1 MSHFPHT
8 WDFFYRPGVLSF
20 LKESFV
26 KAHTK
31 QKMIWKV
38 KISCNKAPN
47 RSQFWLQS
55 SYFLPRFCVTDLRF
69 LALFFEFFFGLVDRF
84 LLLHTCKLISSLAR
98 AFGSISLYYS
108 LLEFAVPSSIVSN
121 VVIFIPGWKRHLEKI
136 SSMGEM
142 RQMIYLRLIQ
152 WCPGNLFFLAW
163 VFGFPWIFFDLCVA
177 RP

>member
-8 WDFFYRPGVLSF
+8 WDFFYQPGVLRF

-26 KAHTK
+26 KVLTN

-38 KISCNKAPN
+38 KILCK
-47 RSQFWLQS
+47 QS
-55 SYFLPRFCVTDLRF
+55 TQQISVLTSIFLFPA
-69 LALFFEFFFGLVDRF
+69 ALFYHWFPFFSLLFRSFFWFCDRF
-84 LLLHTCKLISSLAR
+84 HPLHTCSLISSLAR

-136 SSMGEM
+136 SSMGKM
-142 RQMIYLRLIQ
+142 RQMLYLRLITQ
-152 WCPGNLFFLAW
+152 MSLKKNVHNF
-163 VFGFPWIFFDLCVA
+163 
-177 RP
+177 

>member
-8 WDFFYRPGVLSF
+8 WNFFYQPGVLRF

-26 KAHTK
+26 KVHTK

-38 KISCNKAPN
+38 ISCNKAPN

-55 SYFLPRFCVTDLRF
+55 SYFLPHFFTTDFRFSAFCFEV
-69 LALFFEFFFGLVDRF
+69 FFWFCDRF
-84 LLLHTCKLISSLAR
+84 HPLHTCSLISSLAR

-136 SSMGEM
+136 SSMGKM
-142 RQMIYLRLIQ
+142 RQMVYLRLITQ
-152 WCPGNLFFLAW
+152 MS
-163 VFGFPWIFFDLCVA
+163 
-177 RP
+177 

>member
-8 WDFFYRPGVLSF
+8 WDFFYQPGVLRF

-26 KAHTK
+26 KVLTK

-38 KISCNKAPN
+38 KILCNKAPN

-55 SYFLPRFCVTDLRF
+55 SYFLPHFFTTDFRFSAFCFEV
-69 LALFFEFFFGLVDRF
+69 FFWFCDRF
-84 LLLHTCKLISSLAR
+84 HPLHTCSLISSLAR

-136 SSMGEM
+136 SSMGKM
-142 RQMIYLRLIQ
+142 RQMLYLRLITQ
-152 WCPGNLFFLAW
+152 MSWKKKRSQFPICIDFRFRGNHSKN
-163 VFGFPWIFFDLCVA
+163 
-177 RP
+177 